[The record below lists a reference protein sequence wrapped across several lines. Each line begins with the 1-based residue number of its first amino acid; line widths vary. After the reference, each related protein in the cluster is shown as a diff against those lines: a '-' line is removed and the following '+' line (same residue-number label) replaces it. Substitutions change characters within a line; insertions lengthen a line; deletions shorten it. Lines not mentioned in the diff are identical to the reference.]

1 MRWGSALDLSQ
12 MMRTTKVLLSSTAST
27 LVSIMHTVMLTLKIL
42 MATPTS
48 SKSTTCMHRY
58 WILAFFCLVT
68 QRMITRML
76 SRIGP
81 TIAWSPSKNARHLTA
96 VSLAF
101 DLSDGSKVINV
112 KTTGQTKMR
121 TKFIKRSPMW
131 LNMSLFMGHI
141 SKVDRPISMKLA
153 KFRISRW

>member
-12 MMRTTKVLLSSTAST
+12 MMRTTKVLHSSTAST

-96 VSLAF
+96 VSLA
-101 DLSDGSKVINV
+101 LGLTDGSKVINV